1 MLEQIRQRVYSANMA
16 LKESGLVIFTWGNAS
31 EIDRQMGLVVI
42 KPSGVDYEE
51 LSPGNMVIVDMEGN
65 VVEGSLRPSSDTATH
80 IELYKAFADIGGVVH
95 THSRYATSW
104 AQAGKDIPALG
115 TTHADNFFGNI
126 PCTREM
132 TRQEINSSYE
142 RETGRVIAERM
153 QGIDP
158 LEMRAVLVREHGPFT
173 WGKTAAEAVKVAIT
187 LEEVAQIALNT
198 SLLAAADCR
207 EMSEAL
213 KEKHFRRKHGANAY
227 YGQN

>member
-16 LKESGLVIFTWGNAS
+16 LKESGLVIFTWGNVS